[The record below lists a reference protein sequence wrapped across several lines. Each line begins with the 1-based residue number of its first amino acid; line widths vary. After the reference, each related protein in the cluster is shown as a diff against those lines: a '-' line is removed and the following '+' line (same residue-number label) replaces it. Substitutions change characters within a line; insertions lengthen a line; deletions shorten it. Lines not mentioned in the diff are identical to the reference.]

1 MKRIVTRGIP
11 RSLLALAALGAIS
24 GHTLPAGR
32 WQAQTSYGVGG
43 QGYAAVVNLATG
55 TQQFAG
61 AALPAEGGM
70 ANADLDN
77 AAVANTFTAS
87 TLTSITT
94 GMADSAGASAQT
106 TAEAADVNIL
116 NGLITARQV
125 LAVAAS
131 YGDQQG
137 AASEAG
143 GSMLLGVVVNGV
155 PLAADDA
162 TPAPNTRTD
171 LPGVGYVV
179 LNEQTVTGDGVHS
192 SSMTVNMIHVYVRD
206 ALTGVTTGEIVVGS
220 AQSAVAL

>member
-61 AALPAEGGM
+61 AAL
-70 ANADLDN
+70 ADLDN

>member
-32 WQAQTSYGVGG
+32 WQAQTLYGVGG

-131 YGDQQG
+131 YGD
-137 AASEAG
+137 
-143 GSMLLGVVVNGV
+143 
-155 PLAADDA
+155 
-162 TPAPNTRTD
+162 PAPPVRRALRPPPSPRAAWKTSSPVPARTRTR
-171 LPGVGYVV
+171 
-179 LNEQTVTGDGVHS
+179 S
-192 SSMTVNMIHVYVRD
+192 D
-206 ALTGVTTGEIVVGS
+206 APAG
-220 AQSAVAL
+220 

>member
-1 MKRIVTRGIP
+1 ATFALATLAAAISSGTRVRPRTSRTRARRCSRRDHCAARRTSTMKSIVTRGIP
-11 RSLLALAALGAIS
+11 RSLLALVALGAIS

-116 NGLITARQV
+116 NGDRKSTRLNSSHVKISY
-125 LAVAAS
+125 AVFC
-131 YGDQQG
+131 
-137 AASEAG
+137 
-143 GSMLLGVVVNGV
+143 L
-155 PLAADDA
+155 
-162 TPAPNTRTD
+162 
-171 LPGVGYVV
+171 
-179 LNEQTVTGDGVHS
+179 
-192 SSMTVNMIHVYVRD
+192 
-206 ALTGVTTGEIVVGS
+206 
-220 AQSAVAL
+220 